1 MIDPTLALV
10 ILLVSI
16 VVGLVMHAL
25 IRYVGRSTLL
35 AWLLVQT
42 IFIGA
47 YLSGVGNQ
55 IFGYTLL
62 ICATPS
68 LLVILLSGLPIE
80 HRRRRSMIASGREV
94 IANGGFACPHCGCAY
109 DREAERGRCPNCGG
123 AFDGG
128 PGVLG

>member
-10 ILLVSI
+10 ILFVSI

-25 IRYVGRSTLL
+25 IRYVGRSTLI
-35 AWLLVQT
+35 AWLLVQA
-42 IFIGA
+42 IFTGA

-80 HRRRRSMIASGREV
+80 YRRRRSMIASGREV

-109 DREAERGRCPNCGG
+109 DRETEQGRCPDCGG

>member
-42 IFIGA
+42 VFTVA
-47 YLSGVGNQ
+47 YLFGVGNQ

-80 HRRRRSMIASGREV
+80 YRRRRSMIASGRKV

-109 DREAERGRCPNCGG
+109 DRVAERGRCPDCGG